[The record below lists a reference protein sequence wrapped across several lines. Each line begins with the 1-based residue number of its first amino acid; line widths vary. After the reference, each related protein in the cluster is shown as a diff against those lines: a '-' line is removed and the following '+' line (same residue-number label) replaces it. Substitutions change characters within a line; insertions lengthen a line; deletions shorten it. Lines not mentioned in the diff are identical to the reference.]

1 LRVVPADLKNIEADE
16 KPISKEFT
24 MHRSKVSLFLFS
36 LLLVVMLTLDIR
48 AQAVYGSITG
58 TVTDPQGAAVQGATV
73 TVTNID
79 QNVSTTVKTNES
91 GFYNATHLI
100 PGRYQVKIE
109 QPGHKTA
116 TIEVGVKADV
126 AATTDAA
133 LEVGAVSETVTI
145 SSEALELSLKTDRS
159 DVATTFDQRQVQEL
173 PTFDRNFTRFVLLSP
188 GTQQLPGWNH
198 AASENPQGSLQ
209 TFVNGQHFSGTSFQL
224 DGTDNRDPILG
235 IIVVNPTL
243 ESVTETKI
251 TTQNY
256 DAEFGQATAG
266 VVTAQTRSGSND
278 PHGSA
283 FMFRRNDRTQ
293 ARDPFTNNVP
303 DVVTGRL
310 LPKSLWSQFGGSL
323 GWRIIKDKNFIFADY
338 QGTRSKEGGSVL
350 TTVPTALARTG
361 DLSQYLA
368 AGIQIYNPASGDPVT
383 GLGRVPFAGNIIPS
397 GQLSQQAQSLLAKIP
412 MPNIPGIVDNFT
424 TSGQDVFNGDQF
436 DIRDDQ
442 RVGGNLHI
450 FGRYS
455 FARYERTKPGAFGFE
470 VGGPD
475 LSGARFAGSSKVR
488 NQSLALGFD
497 YTVSPQIITDFRLG
511 YFRYRVNVLPGGV
524 GTSPATD
531 AGIPGLNVDE
541 FFTSGMPAFGIET
554 PGHSNF
560 DDRDQFKFG
569 FSLFANGCNCP
580 LSELERQLQLVN
592 NWTVLRGNHTYK
604 FGGDFRFAKNL
615 RVPSD
620 AHRAGQLFFRNQ
632 GTALVTLNAQGAT
645 QTSGGTGLAS
655 FLLGNVSDFSRFVS
669 TVTDAEEHQRRF
681 YFYGQDTWRAT
692 QKLTLNYGLR
702 WELVFPETTK
712 EAGTGGLFNI
722 ETGEILV
729 GGVGDVNSR
738 FNVKPTYKA
747 FAPRV
752 GAAYQWNDKTVIRA
766 GYGRSFDIGVFGSI
780 FGHAVTQN
788 LPVLVNQVIDQEDF
802 RTVFNLSAGP
812 PDPVFPAVPSNGRI
826 PVPSSVAPRS
836 RPSRMRLPTLDAWNI
851 TVQHSLSTNTSVE
864 AAYVGNKGTHVF
876 AGDGPAYNANQPV
889 AGSGPEVNRRPLF
902 NRYGFSNNTDYFGND
917 ADNRYNALQTKFETR
932 LPGLDILAHY
942 TWSSIKN
949 NDGDYFIHNR
959 ALGRGPASFD
969 RAHVFFFTEVWDLPI
984 GRGKRFLGGTS
995 KGLDYVIG
1003 GWQVN
1008 STTSWQS
1015 GLPFTPTVSGTNC
1028 SVNAGPC
1035 RPDRVGNPDVSSPD
1049 RNQWFQGGVGSD
1061 SPWAKAAA
1069 GEFGNAKRGSL
1080 RGPSFFQSDLSVF
1093 KKFGLTENVRVEF
1106 RAEAFNIFNHVNLG
1120 LPNSQV
1126 DDVNA
1131 GKITGL
1137 QFPNAKMRQWQFGAR
1152 LVF

>member
-1 LRVVPADLKNIEADE
+1 
-16 KPISKEFT
+16 
-24 MHRSKVSLFLFS
+24 MHRSKCVLFLLS
-36 LLLVVMLTLDIR
+36 LLLVATIAIDTR

-58 TVTDPQGAAVQGATV
+58 TVRDPQGAAVAGAVV
-73 TVTNID
+73 TATNIE
-79 QNVSTTVKTNES
+79 QNVSTTAKTNDS
-91 GFYNATHLI
+91 GFYNLTHLI
-100 PGRYQVKIE
+100 PGRYQLKVE

-116 TIEVGVKADV
+116 TTEVLVQADV
-126 AATTDAA
+126 AVTTDVA
-133 LEVGAVSETVTI
+133 LEVGAVTETVTI
-145 SSEALELSLKTDRS
+145 TAGTIELGLKTDRS

-243 ESVTETKI
+243 ESVTETKV

-256 DAEFGQATAG
+256 DAEFGQANAG

-293 ARDPFTNNVP
+293 ARDPFTHNVP

-310 LPKSLWSQFGGSL
+310 LPKSLWSQFGGSF
-323 GWRIIKDKNFIFADY
+323 GWKLVRDKNFIFGDY

-361 DLSQYLA
+361 NLSEYLA
-368 AGIQIYNPASGDPVT
+368 AGIQIFDPASGDPVT
-383 GLGRVPFAGNIIPS
+383 GLGRVPFAGNIIPP
-397 GQLSQQAQSLLAKIP
+397 GRLSQPALNLLGNIP
-412 MPNIPGIVDNFT
+412 LPNLPGIVDNFT
-424 TSGQDVFNGDQF
+424 TSGQDVFDGDQF

-442 RVGGNLHI
+442 YVGENLHI

-455 FARYERTKPGAFGFE
+455 FARFERTKPGAFGFE

-497 YTVSPQIITDFRLG
+497 YTLSPQTITDFRIG

-524 GTSPATD
+524 GTSPAAD
-531 AGIPGLNVDE
+531 AGIPGLNLDD

-554 PGHSNF
+554 PGHTNF
-560 DDRDQFKFG
+560 DDRNQFKFG

-580 LSELERQLQLVN
+580 LAQLERQLQFVN
-592 NWTVLRGNHTYK
+592 NWTFLRGDHTYK
-604 FGGDFRFAKNL
+604 FGGDLRFAKNL

-620 AHRAGQLFFRNQ
+620 SHRAGQLFFRNQ
-632 GTALVTLNAQGAT
+632 GTALVTVNAQGQT
-645 QTSGGTGLAS
+645 VTSGGTGLATY
-655 FLLGNVSDFSRFVS
+655 LLGNVSDFGRFVS
-669 TVTDAEEHQRRF
+669 TVTDAEERQRRW
-681 YFYGQDTWRAT
+681 YFYGQDTWRFS
-692 QKLTLNYGLR
+692 QKLTVNYGLR
-702 WELVFPETTK
+702 WELVFPETIK
-712 EAGTGGLFNI
+712 EAGTGSLFNLD
-722 ETGEILV
+722 TGELFV
-729 GGVGDVNSR
+729 GGVGEVNNR
-738 FNVKPTYKA
+738 FNVDPTYKA
-747 FAPRV
+747 FAPRL
-752 GAAYQWNDKTVIRA
+752 GIAYQWTDKTVIRA

-788 LPVLVNQVIDQEDF
+788 LPVLAFQSLDLADF
-802 RTVFNLSAGP
+802 RTVFNLSEGP
-812 PDPVFPAVPSNGRI
+812 PAPVFPAVPENGRI
-826 PVPSSVAPRS
+826 PLPAGIAPRS
-836 RPSRMRLPTLDAWNI
+836 RPFKMRLPTLDAWNV
-851 TVQHSLSTNTSVE
+851 TVQHQLSPNTSFEVG
-864 AAYVGNKGTHVF
+864 YVGNKGTHVF
-876 AGDGPAYNANQPV
+876 AGDGPAYNANAPA
-889 AGSGPEVNRRPLF
+889 AGPGPEEQRRPLF
-902 NRYGFSNNTDYFGND
+902 GRLGLANNIDYFGND

-932 LPGLDILAHY
+932 FTGLNILAHY
-942 TWSSIKN
+942 TWSRITN
-949 NDGDYFIHNR
+949 NDGDYFIHDR
-959 ALGRGPASFD
+959 SLGRGPASYD

-995 KGLDYVIG
+995 KGLDYLIG
-1003 GWQVN
+1003 GWQLN
-1008 STTSWQS
+1008 STTTWQS
-1015 GLPFTPTVSGTNC
+1015 GLSFTPTVSGANC

-1035 RPDRVGNPDVSSPD
+1035 RPDLVGDPNVDSPN
-1049 RNQWFQGGVGSD
+1049 RNQWFQGGVGPG
-1061 SPWAKAAA
+1061 SPWAKAPD
-1069 GEFGNAKRGSL
+1069 GEFGNAERGSL
-1080 RGPSFFQSDLSVF
+1080 RGPSFFQSDLSIF
-1093 KKFGLTENVRVEF
+1093 KKFSLRENMRVEF

-1120 LPNSQV
+1120 LPTAQV
-1126 DDVNA
+1126 DDANA
-1131 GKITGL
+1131 GRITSL
-1137 QFPNAKMRQWQFGAR
+1137 QFPNARMRQFQFGAR